1 MRRSLQCYRTGCHRK
16 KKIIFH
22 FLPLNFEKPFQC
34 VHNAKKIGTLNK
46 LAIVN
51 RFDLDTQDRNTT
63 PSAKITREAT
73 KEMRDVT
80 KLDMKNNFAHNS

>member
-1 MRRSLQCYRTGCHRK
+1 MQK
-16 KKIIFH
+16 KF
-22 FLPLNFEKPFQC
+22 
-34 VHNAKKIGTLNK
+34 GTLNK
-46 LAIVN
+46 LTIVN

-63 PSAKITREAT
+63 PSAKITREST